1 MTTALIDGDI
11 LVYSVGFACEDKTE
25 NEVLVEMDSK
35 LDEITFNCGCSESVI
50 YLSDASENNFR
61 KKIYP
66 AYKANRKQPK
76 PKHYTAL
83 RNYLIKVEQAVVA
96 LGQEADDALSI
107 AQYKAMKE
115 HDGTWF
121 EGNWD
126 TTIICS
132 LDKDLLMVEGWH
144 YNWRRDET
152 VEVTKE
158 EGLRNFYRQLLTG
171 DTVDNIP
178 GLHGIGPVK
187 ANAMLAGCFFEDE
200 YNKVV
205 LAAYKEYF
213 PHCSEA
219 EVINHINI
227 IGRLLYIR
235 RKEGEEWSF
244 AMD

>member
-11 LVYSVGFACEDKTE
+11 LVYSVGFFAEDKTE
-25 NEVLVEMDSK
+25 DEALVEMDSK
-35 LDEITFNCGCSESVI
+35 LDEITFNCGASDSII
-50 YLSDASENNFR
+50 YLSGSNNFR

-66 AYKANRKQPK
+66 AYKANRKQEK
-76 PKHYTAL
+76 PKHFQAL
-83 RNYLIKVEQAVVA
+83 RNYLIKVEQAEVA
-96 LGQEADDALSI
+96 EGQEADDALGI
-107 AQYKAMKE
+107 AQ
-115 HDGTWF
+115 
-121 EGNWD
+121 ND

-152 VEVTKE
+152 VEVSKE
-158 EGLRNFYRQLLTG
+158 EGMRNFYRQLLTG

-178 GLHGIGPVK
+178 GIHGIGPKK
-187 ANAMLAGCFFEDE
+187 ANDLLAGCFFEDE

-205 LAAYKEYF
+205 LAAYRDYF
-213 PHCSEA
+213 PHCTEE